1 MGRRL
6 RKRWGK
12 FFLRH
17 PAYPHPP
24 KKEKN
29 SQKEERKRV
38 VQKDFEDLGE
48 KTQGTCCRQM
58 T

>member
-6 RKRWGK
+6 RKRWVK

-17 PAYPHPP
+17 PAHLHPHPP

-48 KTQGTCCRQM
+48 KTQGT
-58 T
+58 